1 MHIYFYLKHF
11 PLYDAP
17 FSEGVTK
24 AVHGLACGLIHHG
37 QWVTILGEGPES
49 GVRVSDYGYEIR
61 VYPADNTHPSFRL
74 SSALIKFLTTNVKPI
89 DRVILN
95 GIFHRSVYSISKVLN
110 RQNIPYIVAPHD
122 PYHPAIFQKNKAL
135 KTIYWHL
142 KESRLLR
149 SAAAIQILDSRHA
162 QWLQKRGIN
171 TPTIALPNGFESQD
185 IIPEE
190 NLTWPTNPIPTLYFL
205 GRLDAYNKGLDL
217 LLEAIAQIKQMLP
230 PIPLKL
236 VLQGPDWGD
245 REILKAQT
253 VKLGIEDCV
262 TFLDSDFTARSA
274 ELAMQYDL
282 FCIPSR
288 FEGFSLSA
296 LEAMLAARV
305 ILISTV
311 AGLTPHVEISGCGL
325 TIEPTVEGIRSGIL
339 TLLQRREQWPEMGRS
354 GREYALTHLRWESIA
369 AEALPF
375 YRSLGE
381 CSLGQCSEDQER
393 TGLR

>member
-1 MHIYFYLKHF
+1 MTIHFYLKHF
-11 PLYDAP
+11 PLHASP

-24 AVHGLACGLIHHG
+24 AVHGLSSGLVAQG
-37 QWVTILGEGPES
+37 RSVTILGEGPES
-49 GVRVSDYGYEIR
+49 GVRKSEYGYEIR
-61 VYPADNTHPSFRL
+61 VFPATNTHASFQI
-74 SSALIKFLTTNVKPI
+74 APELTTFLATSLTST

-95 GIFHRSVYSISKVLN
+95 GIFHRSVYTVSTQLKRLG
-110 RQNIPYIVAPHD
+110 IPYVVAPHD
-122 PYHPAIFQKNKAL
+122 PYHPAIFQKNKL
-135 KTIYWHL
+135 IKSVYWHL
-142 KESRLLR
+142 KEAPMLR
-149 SAAAIQILDSRHA
+149 SAAAVQILDARHA

-185 IIPEE
+185 VIPEE
-190 NLTWPTNPIPTLYFL
+190 LLTWQTNPIPTLYFL

-217 LLEAIAQIKQMLP
+217 LLEAIAQIKQIVP

-245 REILKAQT
+245 RETLKAQT
-253 VKLGIEDCV
+253 VKLGIEEYV
-262 TFLDSDFTARSA
+262 TFLDPDFTARSA
-274 ELAMQYDL
+274 ELAMQYDV

-311 AGLTPHVEISGCGL
+311 AGLAPHVEISGCGL

-339 TLLQRREQWPEMGRS
+339 ALLQRREQWFAMGRS

-369 AEALPF
+369 AQALPF

>member
-11 PLYDAP
+11 PLRDSP

-37 QWVTILGEGPES
+37 QSVTVVGEGPEF
-49 GVRVSDYGYEIR
+49 GVRRSEYGYEIR
-61 VYPADNTHPSFRL
+61 VYPADDTHPSFTL
-74 SSALIKFLTTNVKPI
+74 SPALVEFLNTHVTPT

-95 GIFHRSVYSISKVLN
+95 GIFHRSVYSVSKVLK
-110 RQNIPYIVAPHD
+110 RQNIPYIIAPHD
-122 PYHPAIFQKNKAL
+122 PYHPAIFQKNKL
-135 KTIYWHL
+135 IKTVYWHL

-149 SAAAIQILDSRHA
+149 SAAAVQLLDSRHA

-185 IIPEE
+185 VIPESH
-190 NLTWPTNPIPTLYFL
+190 LTWPTNTIPTLYFL

-217 LLEAIAQIKQMLP
+217 LLEAIAQITQSVP
-230 PIPLKL
+230 PIPLQL
-236 VLQGPDWGD
+236 TIQGPDWGD
-245 REILKAQT
+245 RATLKAQMI
-253 VKLGIEDCV
+253 KLGIEKSV
-262 TFLDSDFTARSA
+262 TFLDPDFTARSA
-274 ELAMQYDL
+274 ELAMQYDI
-282 FCIPSR
+282 FCVPSR

-305 ILISTV
+305 VLISSV
-311 AGLTPHVEISGCGL
+311 AGLAPHVELSGCGL

-339 TLLQRREQWPEMGRS
+339 ALLQRRDQWHSMGRS

-375 YRSLGE
+375 YRSL
-381 CSLGQCSEDQER
+381 C
-393 TGLR
+393 

>member
-11 PLYDAP
+11 PLHAAP

-37 QWVTILGEGPES
+37 QSVTIVGEGPES

-61 VYPADNTHPSFRL
+61 VYPADHTHPSFKL
-74 SSALIKFLTTNVKPI
+74 SSALVTFLTKNVKPT

-95 GIFHRSVYSISKVLN
+95 GIFHRSVYAVSKVLK
-110 RQNIPYIVAPHD
+110 RQTIPYIVAPHD

-135 KTIYWHL
+135 KTLYWHL
-142 KESRLLR
+142 KESRMLR
-149 SAAAIQILDSRHA
+149 SAAAIQILDTRHA
-162 QWLQKRGIN
+162 QWLQKRGIK
-171 TPTIALPNGFESQD
+171 TPIIALPNGFELQD
-185 IIPEE
+185 VIPER
-190 NLTWPTNPIPTLYFL
+190 NLTWPTNSIPTLYFL

-217 LLEAIAQIKQMLP
+217 LLEAIAQITQTVP
-230 PIPLKL
+230 PIPLRL
-236 VLQGPDWGD
+236 TLQGPDWGD
-245 REILKAQT
+245 RETLKAQT
-253 VKLGIEDCV
+253 VKLGIEKYV
-262 TFLDSDFTARSA
+262 TFLDPDFTARSA
-274 ELAMQYDL
+274 ELAMQYDV

-305 ILISTV
+305 VLISTV
-311 AGLTPHVEISGCGL
+311 AGLAPHVELSGCGL

-339 TLLQRREQWPEMGRS
+339 ALLQRREQWHTMGRS

-375 YRSLGE
+375 YRSLG
-381 CSLGQCSEDQER
+381 
-393 TGLR
+393 